1 MIRSIKN
8 CKVFFGQFV
17 FGKKVGSVMPSSRG
31 LALKMVKGVDF
42 DKAKVIVELGPG
54 TGAIT
59 KCIVPKLKPDTLFIS
74 IEINDV
80 FVRRL
85 HEDYPQDNVEF
96 ICDSVENIPEIL
108 KERGIEKVD
117 AYISSLP
124 ISIFPKEMTAKLT
137 QDMIDTIADDG
148 VYVQYQYSLHKRKMI
163 EANWKVL
170 KKAIQV
176 LNVPPSIV
184 YTCNKRTD

>member
-1 MIRSIKN
+1 MRSTLKN
-8 CKVFFGQFV
+8 CKTFFGQFL
-17 FGKKVGSVMPSSRG
+17 FGEKVGSVMPSSKG

-42 DKAKVIVELGPG
+42 EKAKVIVELGPG

-59 KCIVPKLKPDTLFIS
+59 KYIVPKLKPDTKLIS
-74 IEINDV
+74 IEINEV
-80 FVRRL
+80 FVKQL
-85 HEDYPQDNVEF
+85 NEDYPQENVEF

-108 KERGIEKVD
+108 KERGIEEVD

-148 VYVQYQYSLHKRKMI
+148 RYVQYQYSLHKRKWI
-163 EANWKVL
+163 EANWQVL
-170 KKAIQV
+170 GKAITV

-184 YTCNKRTD
+184 YTCKKKA